1 MASSYIFSQLMGV
14 TKDIKKAAPPGAAKP
29 VKGQV
34 VTVHCTGT
42 VQATGK
48 KFWSTTDP
56 GQKAFS
62 FTIGK
67 GEVIKGWDEGVATMQ
82 VGETAVL
89 TATADYAYGAGGF
102 PAWGIPP
109 NATLLFEIELLSSK

>member
-1 MASSYIFSQLMGV
+1 MQLSRCSLTPHKV
-14 TKDIKKAAPPGAAKP
+14 
-29 VKGQV
+29 
-34 VTVHCTGT
+34 
-42 VQATGK
+42 
-48 KFWSTTDP
+48 
-56 GQKAFS
+56 FS
-62 FTIGK
+62 FNIGK

-89 TATADYAYGAGGF
+89 TATADYAYGANGF